1 MAAAQVVGDISTIIK
16 IIARTSGLTVEDFI
30 KKTCGSLLFMY
41 YAYLKKFQVRPVDMD
56 DMIDGLLFLDAEH
69 YVQKQQMMIDKEK

>member
-1 MAAAQVVGDISTIIK
+1 MIAAQMAGDISTIIK

-30 KKTCGSLLFMY
+30 MKTCGSLLFMY
-41 YAYLKKFQVRPVDMD
+41 YVYLKKFQVRPVDMD

-69 YVQKQQMMIDKEK
+69 YIQKQRMAEKEK